1 MYNERALWRFY
12 SVKCNAGHVSFG
24 GLYKNKQTSKQ
35 KGSDVAEKKA
45 ETLAHPLRWLQP
57 GALVSTAGHVRLC
70 VRGNGKKKHLKTVKQ
85 DLGATS
91 EGGGITVCPPGLPA
105 IFVTTET
112 L

>member
-24 GLYKNKQTSKQ
+24 GLYKNKQANKQ
-35 KGSDVAEKKA
+35 KGSDVDEKNGNSRPPTAVASTRRAGVHSWLCALVCVGEIEKKNR
-45 ETLAHPLRWLQP
+45 T
-57 GALVSTAGHVRLC
+57 S
-70 VRGNGKKKHLKTVKQ
+70 
-85 DLGATS
+85 S
-91 EGGGITVCPPGLPA
+91 EGGGITACPPGLPA